1 MTAQLLSTVQL
12 KRGVAILVA
21 FVLLRAVSVRFGPP
35 NLSLEPTP
43 QSILWLV
50 VVFLVMSVG
59 LVYLGFSKWVRVDLG
74 QWWRYDRKKVLR
86 DVGWGILGLIIAF
99 IITMLYAAAAVAL
112 GLVEVPTQTSVPS
125 LGEILLM
132 QFFGFAIA
140 GFQEETIFRGFVQD
154 VLTERLGRWQG
165 NILQGA
171 IFSLAH
177 IGYYPLDAWPMFFQ
191 AFLVGTVFGWLK
203 MKRGTLIA
211 PWIAHGFFG

>member
-1 MTAQLLSTVQL
+1 MTTELLSTIQL

-21 FVLLRAVSVRFGPP
+21 FVLLRAALTRFEP
-35 NLSLEPTP
+35 LSLEATP
-43 QSILWLV
+43 QSVLWLV
-50 VVFLVMSVG
+50 AVFLIMSVG
-59 LVYLGFSKWVRVDLG
+59 LVYLGFTRWVRVDLR

-99 IITMLYAAAAVAL
+99 ILTALYAAAAVTL

-125 LGEILLM
+125 LAEILLM

-177 IGYYPLDAWPMFFQ
+177 IGYYPLDAWPMFLQ
-191 AFLVGTVFGWLK
+191 AFLVGIVFGWLR